1 LPKKKNR
8 VRPVFRAGL
17 PGVRPKKPRGG
28 IVSVTESIA
37 WLESAI
43 AHERAVAASWSLAGW
58 PAEANY
64 YRRNVLK
71 AMRIL
76 RRVREVA
83 P

>member
-1 LPKKKNR
+1 MS
-8 VRPVFRAGL
+8 AA
-17 PGVRPKKPRGG
+17 
-28 IVSVTESIA
+28 ESIA

-58 PAEANY
+58 PTEANH

-76 RRVREVA
+76 SRVREA
-83 P
+83 AR

>member
-1 LPKKKNR
+1 M
-8 VRPVFRAGL
+8 
-17 PGVRPKKPRGG
+17 
-28 IVSVTESIA
+28 SVTESIA

-83 P
+83 S